1 MTYGGGG
8 GADKITR
15 RHFMKQLV
23 DTLFK
28 VNLPVND
35 NCYNLLMSSRVILR
49 NFMKFRLFSYI
60 NDHFSSN

>member
-1 MTYGGGG
+1 MGGGGG

-49 NFMKFRLFSYI
+49 NFVKF
-60 NDHFSSN
+60 